1 MQSSWD
7 KSLFYYLKNGV
18 KSQQV
23 PVRPFLVN
31 DAMTMTMM
39 TSLQIIINVLA
50 NFNFYFLN
58 IFRGMNGEV
67 LKLNKKIQ

>member
-1 MQSSWD
+1 
-7 KSLFYYLKNGV
+7 
-18 KSQQV
+18 
-23 PVRPFLVN
+23 
-31 DAMTMTMM
+31 MTMTMM

>member
-1 MQSSWD
+1 MQISWN
-7 KSLFYYLKNGV
+7 KSLFYDLKNGV
-18 KSQQV
+18 KSPQV
-23 PVRPFLVN
+23 PVRLFVVS

-67 LKLNKKIQ
+67 